1 MIGSRLKLAREA
13 MGWSLRELES
23 AIDGLVTAQA
33 IGKYERDEMMPS
45 SKVLLKLA
53 SALSVPPEYLLSENQ
68 IALED
73 VDFRRAPVN
82 GGKDGRS
89 IDARVI
95 DEVDRYLA
103 LEAVVPGATIPWHRP
118 SASEFFLSCVED
130 DERAGD
136 KLRVFW
142 KLGID
147 PIVSVTELLED
158 QGIKVIAIPLP
169 EDVSGSKAFATLR
182 HGDPIPMI
190 VVNSQHNGERQRFTL
205 AHELGH
211 LVVDWKGAS
220 AKEHEKAADRF
231 AGAFLVC
238 KDMLEKVIGRS
249 RTAITIGELIAVK
262 RVFKVSLAALAMRL
276 KQLGIITK
284 TTFGKIWAILTK
296 NGWTVP
302 GAVEPEPVSAEQP
315 SRAKRLALRA
325 LAEGA
330 ISESKVAEL
339 LNIRRRELNEMLEFQ
354 PA

>member
-13 MGWSLRELES
+13 AGWSLRELES
-23 AIDGLVTAQA
+23 EIDCLVTAQA

-53 SALSVPPEYLLSENQ
+53 SALSVTPEYLLSENE
-68 IALED
+68 IKLEE
-73 VDFRRAPVN
+73 VDFRRAPVE
-82 GGKDGRS
+82 GAKDGRS
-89 IDARVI
+89 MDARVL

-103 LEAVVPGATIPWHRP
+103 LEAAVPGETIIWHRP
-118 SASEFFLSCVED
+118 SASEFILSCVED
-130 DERAGD
+130 AEHAANR
-136 KLRVFW
+136 LRMNW
-142 KLGID
+142 RLGIE
-147 PIVSVTELLED
+147 PIASVTELLEG
-158 QGIKVIAIPLP
+158 QGIKVISIPLP
-169 EDVSGSKAFATLR
+169 THVSGSKAFAR
-182 HGDPIPMI
+182 QSHGEPIPMI

-211 LVVDWKGAS
+211 LVIDWKGAS
-220 AKEHEKAADRF
+220 AKEHEKAADWF

-238 KDMLEKVIGRS
+238 KDMVERVIGRS
-249 RTAITIGELIAVK
+249 RTAITLGELIAVK

-284 TTFGKIWAILTK
+284 STFGQVWAILTR

-302 GAVEPEPVSAEQP
+302 GAVEPEPIVAEHP

-330 ISESKVAEL
+330 ISESKAAEL
-339 LNIRRRELNEMLEFQ
+339 LSIRRRELNEMLEFQ